1 MMYIM
6 KNLNIFILMIC
17 LISFGMGL
25 QGCSIED
32 RTVYLN
38 CPSVDEM
45 TKAYDICMENTRLY
59 ERTDCPLKVKQLLCE
74 KKILK

>member
-1 MMYIM
+1 MMYLM
-6 KNLNIFILMIC
+6 RNLNIIIFVIAMMFL
-17 LISFGMGL
+17 GGL

-45 TKAYDICMENTRLY
+45 TKAYDVCMTNSLPTQRSS
-59 ERTDCPLKVKQLLCE
+59 CSSNVKQLLCE
-74 KKILK
+74 KKIIK